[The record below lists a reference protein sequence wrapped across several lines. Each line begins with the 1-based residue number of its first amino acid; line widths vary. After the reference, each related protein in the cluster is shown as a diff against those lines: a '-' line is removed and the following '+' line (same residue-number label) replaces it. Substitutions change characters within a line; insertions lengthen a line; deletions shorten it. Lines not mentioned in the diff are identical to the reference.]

1 MTEGDIQAIS
11 SLKEDERV
19 YQEITAELSGMVIGG
34 DISGIPEN
42 TELKPGESTSVQI
55 EIPKN
60 YFGTSGLSPE
70 NEECLIRMLLRM
82 GQLSLRSV
90 LAQSGLDMPIESP
103 ILLERDTR
111 GNLTTIITLKN
122 HHPHATIVLPQD
134 SLRYFRLFVP
144 GNIGS
149 NEIQSLIMN
158 IAVNQKI

>member
-1 MTEGDIQAIS
+1 MIDDHEHRSLFAGINDAMTEGDIQAIS

-82 GQLSLRSV
+82 GQIT
-90 LAQSGLDMPIESP
+90 APWEQI
-103 ILLERDTR
+103 IL
-111 GNLTTIITLKN
+111 IIMEEEVNGDLCLMELL
-122 HHPHATIVLPQD
+122 V
-134 SLRYFRLFVP
+134 
-144 GNIGS
+144 
-149 NEIQSLIMN
+149 IQMLIR
-158 IAVNQKI
+158 